1 MTTSSRK
8 ILLSLKPETVAMLD
22 QAAKILG
29 MCRSDVIRR
38 SLIRDLDYVM
48 SHEVPNM
55 QRFHEETKV
64 AHGGWLRSR
73 RWFGA

>member
-1 MTTSSRK
+1 MTINSRK

-38 SLIRDLDYVM
+38 SLVRDLDYVM
-48 SHEVPNM
+48 SYEVPNM
-55 QRFHEETKV
+55 QRIHQETEV
-64 AHGGWLRSR
+64 AHGSWLSAKRWLR
-73 RWFGA
+73 

>member
-1 MTTSSRK
+1 MTIYSRK
-8 ILLSLKPETVAMLD
+8 ILLSLKPETVTMLD

-38 SLIRDLDYVM
+38 SLVRDLEYVM

-55 QRFHEETKV
+55 QRFHQETEV
-64 AHGGWLRSR
+64 AHGGWLSAK
-73 RWFGA
+73 RWLR

>member
-1 MTTSSRK
+1 MTIHSRK

-38 SLIRDLDYVM
+38 SLVRDLDYVM
-48 SHEVPNM
+48 NHEVPNM
-55 QRFHEETKV
+55 QRFHQETEV
-64 AHGGWLRSR
+64 AHGSWLSAKRWLR
-73 RWFGA
+73 